1 MAGPAGQAAA
11 SDDRPGKTTY
21 LIGVDTGGTYTDAAV
36 IEARGHRIIATAK
49 AITTKGDLAV
59 GVTEAITQALAKLS
73 HDVPPQDVAMVSV
86 STTLATNA
94 VVEGHGSAT
103 GVILIGFDAAMVE
116 RTGIAKAF
124 PEIPMAVIDGG
135 HNHNGDAARPLD
147 LDALDAA
154 ILAMA
159 PKVDAYAVAGAFAVR
174 NAAHEQAARERIVA
188 LTGKPVT
195 LSTELSSALDA
206 PRRAL
211 TAVLNARLIPRISGL
226 IGAVQRA
233 MAHLKIACPLMIVK
247 GDGSLALAESVAT
260 RPIETVLSGPAASLV
275 GAQWLS
281 GLDSF
286 ILSDM
291 GGTTTDLGLLINGR
305 PKVREEGA
313 EVGGWRTMVRA
324 IDVRTIGLGG
334 DSEITLHANG
344 RIQVGPQRVAP
355 VSLIAARYPQVL
367 AMLRADLDDV
377 QGGGSMHGKFVL
389 LPFAAST
396 DKQHNGLSARE
407 LEALQTITHAP
418 QPLRKLATSLSSQR
432 SIASLQRKGLVQVSS
447 LTPSDVSH
455 VLGLQ
460 ANWSLEA
467 ATMATQL
474 AARLRDMKLP
484 TPERTRNFASAVWNE
499 TVRLTGLAIL
509 QTAFGVEMADN
520 ALTQAV
526 CSGAGQLGLA
536 TVRLT
541 PSIPVVAVGGPV
553 KVYYEEVQRRLG
565 CEMVFPEFCEVANA
579 VGAATGVV
587 AHSATVEVLGDGSGL
602 FRLHST
608 AGTRQFTDATEAL
621 AAAQALAEQL
631 ARDAV
636 IEMGAPHPQVKL
648 SVTKQY
654 MPNARDDTGLLQ
666 ATLVAEAIGR
676 PNAAA

>member
-1 MAGPAGQAAA
+1 
-11 SDDRPGKTTY
+11 
-21 LIGVDTGGTYTDAAV
+21 LEGV
-36 IEARGHRIIATAK
+36 
-49 AITTKGDLAV
+49 
-59 GVTEAITQALAKLS
+59 
-73 HDVPPQDVAMVSV
+73 
-86 STTLATNA
+86 
-94 VVEGHGSAT
+94 
-103 GVILIGFDAAMVE
+103 
-116 RTGIAKAF
+116 
-124 PEIPMAVIDGG
+124 
-135 HNHNGDAARPLD
+135 
-147 LDALDAA
+147 
-154 ILAMA
+154 A
-159 PKVDAYAVAGAFAVR
+159 PKVDAFAVAGAFAVR
-174 NAAHEQAARERIVA
+174 NAEHEHSVRDYIVKH
-188 LTGKPVT
+188 TSKPVT

-226 IGAVQRA
+226 IHAVQRA
-233 MAHLKIACPLMIVK
+233 MAQLHIACPLMIVK
-247 GDGSLALAESVAT
+247 GDGSLALAESVAM

-281 GLDSF
+281 GLDNF

-291 GGTTTDLGLLINGR
+291 GGTTTDLGLLIDGR

-334 DSEITLHANG
+334 DSEITLQANG
-344 RIQVGPQRVAP
+344 TIQVGPQRVAP
-355 VSLIAARYPQVL
+355 VSLIASRFPEVL

-377 QGGGSMHGKFVL
+377 ERGGSQHGKFVL
-389 LPFAAST
+389 LPFAAASGEEPT
-396 DKQHNGLSARE
+396 GLSERE
-407 LEALQTITHAP
+407 ANVWHNVTHAP

-432 SIASLQRKGLVQVSS
+432 ALHSLQRKGLVQISS

-484 TPERTRNFASAVWNE
+484 TPERTQALAHAVWNE

-526 CSGAGQLGLA
+526 CSGAGELGLA
-536 TVRLT
+536 TVGLKPR
-541 PSIPVVAVGGPV
+541 IPVVAVGGPV
-553 KVYYEEVQRRLG
+553 KVYYKEVQRRLG
-565 CEMVFPEFCEVANA
+565 CEMVFPPFCEVANA

-587 AHSATVEVLGDGSGL
+587 AHSVTVEVMGDGSGL
-602 FRLHST
+602 FRLHSAT
-608 AGTRQFTDATEAL
+608 QTQQFTDVFEAL
-621 AAAQALAEQL
+621 KTAQTLAEQL
-631 ARDAV
+631 AHKAV
-636 IEMGAPHPQVKL
+636 VAMGAPQPQVKL

-676 PNAAA
+676 PNAAG